1 MTKRA
6 ARIVLSLA
14 GDIRLKQFPEAIGS
28 ISSLLDASGRE
39 VNEYKEL
46 MLQGLLIIEKLV
58 THEGNCRH
66 IIPYLNDLLNDIL
79 KPLSSN
85 IMHRITGHDACSHHV
100 DASLQVLCTWF
111 NTTTGKVGYYP
122 LRLPKQSLSAM
133 ETILTCVQCH
143 KERHILAMKVLITQI
158 QDKENIVV
166 QLLGIFIDYRKDE
179 YTTML
184 AGEKLLTLS
193 KESRSNAKV
202 ILEAKDGS
210 VEKIIR
216 LFLNEGN
223 EKLIICSA
231 GILEGLC
238 THYITSHKLRR
249 NELCFQNLKWC
260 MIHLIPKLLIQ
271 IFPPKCPEEKEVSSD
286 TDIQRQKKIVAS
298 AGNSQHGIV
307 QVQHQDKKLQAA
319 LLSLCFT
326 VYHKMI
332 NKEFE
337 LAPLLDKI
345 RSMDPQFNLPRRLGE
360 LVERNSDFMVLD
372 CLRVV
377 KYTAKM
383 AKSMMRHKR
392 SYTYKELDGLM
403 SSLERVCT
411 PMSDLDAFV
420 NLSGDEVGD
429 TLDSLVREARDGDD
443 TLSTLVQEALAL
455 FRPTEQG
462 QKSGVSV
469 KEKVLVQI
477 TELGRPSSGLSVS
490 PKLVFMSCY
499 DTLFV

>member
-249 NELCFQNLKWC
+249 NELL
-260 MIHLIPKLLIQ
+260 
-271 IFPPKCPEEKEVSSD
+271 
-286 TDIQRQKKIVAS
+286 
-298 AGNSQHGIV
+298 
-307 QVQHQDKKLQAA
+307 QHQDKKLQAA